1 MKLDAKRWLWW
12 SIAGIALL
20 LVFALYT
27 RPDFMVTVAEQVW
40 ACF

>member
-1 MKLDAKRWLWW
+1 MKLDVKRWLWW

-27 RPDFMVTVAEQVW
+27 QPDFMVTVAEQVW

>member
-1 MKLDAKRWLWW
+1 MKSQVKRLMGWTI
-12 SIAGIALL
+12 SVIVLL